1 MVKQRNLKISISG
14 VRGIIGDTFTPT
26 IVVRFAQA
34 FGTFTN
40 GGKIVVGS
48 DTRPSREMI
57 KHAVISGLISTGC
70 EIIDVGI
77 LPVPTVQFIVREV
90 NADGGIMITA
100 SHNPIEWNALK
111 FIGPTGTFLT
121 QQQIDRVIDIY
132 HQGSFLLKSS
142 LEYKDVSYDDTI
154 VDLYINKILTS
165 VDSEKIKRR
174 KFKVAIDSY
183 NGAGSVITVK
193 LLEKLG
199 CEVIPINTDITK
211 IFPRNPEPTP
221 ENLNQLCEVVKQ
233 TNADIGF
240 AQDADADRLSIVSNE
255 GVAIGEEY
263 TLALAVKNVL
273 SKTKEATVVVN
284 LSTSK
289 MIEDICAQ
297 YNAKCYRAKVG
308 EINVV
313 EKILKLN
320 AIIGGEGN
328 GGVIYP
334 KVNPCR
340 DSLCGISLILELLAT
355 TDLKLSD
362 IIQQIPKYYM
372 VKTKIALPS
381 DRIFT
386 VLNYFRK
393 KFIDKEVNTED
404 GLRVNLT
411 EGWIHLRPS
420 NTEPIIRLVVET
432 SSQEKTSMLVNHIF
446 EEINMLTQK

>member
-14 VRGIIGDTFTPT
+14 VRGIIGDTLTPT

-174 KFKVAIDSY
+174 KFKVAIDSC

-255 GVAIGEEY
+255 GIAIGEEY

-289 MIEDICAQ
+289 MLEDICAQ

-328 GGVIYP
+328 GGVI
-334 KVNPCR
+334 
-340 DSLCGISLILELLAT
+340 
-355 TDLKLSD
+355 
-362 IIQQIPKYYM
+362 
-372 VKTKIALPS
+372 
-381 DRIFT
+381 
-386 VLNYFRK
+386 
-393 KFIDKEVNTED
+393 
-404 GLRVNLT
+404 
-411 EGWIHLRPS
+411 
-420 NTEPIIRLVVET
+420 
-432 SSQEKTSMLVNHIF
+432 
-446 EEINMLTQK
+446 